1 VEEDHNPNFDKKS
14 ENGSPNRISSP
25 DENRVRKKLDYEI
38 DEIRVIPP
46 KLPREFM
53 HIVRPAY
60 LTKENS
66 IVSLTSK
73 LANTVKDTT
82 DETISSIKQL
92 AGPLVDNNVEDKSVQ
107 VHDSKFQQHGSTEKK
122 DVHDVVSIEKKW
134 ITKKTKI
141 EVPVLYEKVFVND
154 QELRFGVEEAIT
166 EIKDRILD
174 TVSVE
179 HHKENNMVYDWV
191 PLFGTESEMQTEFP
205 LYAEELVISK
215 RKVMVG
221 KVVIRKRQ
229 ITKKQNMDENK

>member
-1 VEEDHNPNFDKKS
+1 MEEDHNPNFDKKS

-107 VHDSKFQQHGSTEKK
+107 VHDSTIQQHVSTEKK

-141 EVPVLYEKVFVND
+141 EVPVL
-154 QELRFGVEEAIT
+154 
-166 EIKDRILD
+166 
-174 TVSVE
+174 
-179 HHKENNMVYDWV
+179 
-191 PLFGTESEMQTEFP
+191 
-205 LYAEELVISK
+205 
-215 RKVMVG
+215 
-221 KVVIRKRQ
+221 
-229 ITKKQNMDENK
+229 